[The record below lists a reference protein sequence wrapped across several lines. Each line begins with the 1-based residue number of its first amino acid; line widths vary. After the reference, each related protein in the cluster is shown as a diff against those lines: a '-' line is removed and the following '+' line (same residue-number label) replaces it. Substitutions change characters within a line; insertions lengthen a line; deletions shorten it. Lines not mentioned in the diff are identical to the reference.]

1 MIMVWYE
8 ETKKYSKKELQKEG
22 KKWTNYVMILH
33 VMSAF
38 LVLISTFIF
47 PYFFYLLLFS
57 LTAQVCIFFHLAG
70 LKKEWYERF
79 CK

>member
-1 MIMVWYE
+1 MVWYE

-22 KKWTNYVMILH
+22 KKWTDYTIIWCT
-33 VMSAF
+33 MSGF
-38 LVLISTFIF
+38 LVFISTFIF

-57 LTAQVCIFFHLAG
+57 LTAQVYMFFHLAD
-70 LKKEWYERF
+70 LKREWYERF

>member
-1 MIMVWYE
+1 MIWYE
-8 ETKKYSKKELQKEG
+8 NEKKYSKQELQKEG
-22 KKWTNYVMILH
+22 KKWTDYVIVLN
-33 VMSAF
+33 VMSGF

-57 LTAQVCIFFHLAG
+57 LTVQICTFFNLAR
-70 LKKEWYERF
+70 LKREWYERF

>member
-22 KKWTNYVMILH
+22 KKWTDYTIILCA
-33 VMSAF
+33 MSGF

-57 LTAQVCIFFHLAG
+57 LTVQICTFFHLTG
-70 LKKEWYERF
+70 LKREWYERF